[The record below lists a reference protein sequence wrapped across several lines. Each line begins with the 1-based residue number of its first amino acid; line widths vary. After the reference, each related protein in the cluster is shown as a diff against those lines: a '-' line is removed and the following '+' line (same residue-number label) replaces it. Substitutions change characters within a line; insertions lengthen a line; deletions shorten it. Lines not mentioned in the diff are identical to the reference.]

1 VSDEDQEDQVVARQ
15 NSDKLEEVRA
25 WGERNEKRVKE
36 LADENAQL
44 RQSARAMGLRAAE
57 VDPESWLGRT
67 VLAAAEANDMTS
79 IEDITNLTRL
89 VQADARGG
97 N

>member
-1 VSDEDQEDQVVARQ
+1 VSDVDQEEQAEARHD
-15 NSDKLEEVRA
+15 SDKLEEVRA
-25 WGERNEKRVKE
+25 WGKREQERAKD
-36 LADENAQL
+36 LAAENAQL
-44 RQSARAMGLRAAE
+44 RQSARAMGLGAAG
-57 VDPESWLGRT
+57 VDPDSWLGRT